1 MSGRICPWW
10 LGSLLASPLRRFFH
24 DPKEILTPYIKKGM
38 TVLEIGSGMGF
49 FSLPLAEMAGET
61 GHVISIDLQEKMIQ
75 GLMKRARKAGLE
87 RRIEARVC
95 AADSLKIEDLAG
107 KVDFA
112 MVFAVIHEV
121 PAKERLLSE
130 ISGAM
135 KQGGELLIADP
146 KAHESAKN
154 FDETITMTEAAGF
167 QVLDHPAIRR
177 SYTVL
182 ARKSAGTGR

>member
-1 MSGRICPWW
+1 LSGRICPWW
-10 LGSLLASPLRRFFH
+10 LGSLLASPVRRFFH

-49 FSLPLAEMAGET
+49 FSLPPA
-61 GHVISIDLQEKMIQ
+61 HVISIDLQEKMIQ

-121 PAKERLLSE
+121 PDKERLLSE

-154 FDETITMTEAAGF
+154 FDETIAMTEAAGF